1 MSTEQYVLRARILKI
16 ALHIFLLILVG
27 IILFQVCWLVLNS
40 LKTNQEMF
48 LDSLAMPKQWMFVNY
63 ATAWG
68 KGLVSYFANSIIV
81 GVLSIGL
88 ILALSSMLAYGLTR
102 FNLPGSGFIFILVL
116 GGMALSE
123 QVALVPLYKILQ
135 AVKLYNT
142 RAALVLPYVAFRIPF
157 TMFLMRSY
165 FISIPKELEEAA
177 IVDGCKSWQRF
188 TKIIL
193 PISKPVLASC
203 AIVNLN
209 HVWNEFLFANVFLEN
224 KKLMTIPLGLMT
236 FQGDLKSDYV
246 VMLAGILIC
255 SLPMVLLFLCM
266 SRQFVRGL
274 TSGAVKG

>member
-27 IILFQVCWLVLNS
+27 IILFPVCWLVLNS

-116 GGMALSE
+116 GGMQITKLAMGQTTSSLG
-123 QVALVPLYKILQ
+123 VPIGVFY
-135 AVKLYNT
+135 V
-142 RAALVLPYVAFRIPF
+142 VLPLCGVLNMLF
-157 TMFLMRSY
+157 TLMN
-165 FISIPKELEEAA
+165 ILE
-177 IVDGCKSWQRF
+177 
-188 TKIIL
+188 
-193 PISKPVLASC
+193 
-203 AIVNLN
+203 
-209 HVWNEFLFANVFLEN
+209 
-224 KKLMTIPLGLMT
+224 
-236 FQGDLKSDYV
+236 
-246 VMLAGILIC
+246 IC
-255 SLPMVLLFLCM
+255 SG
-266 SRQFVRGL
+266 RHAERE
-274 TSGAVKG
+274 AV